1 MIRNKKQGGK
11 LIIGLI
17 ALIIAM
23 LSGTGYEMQSNV
35 KPIHLKSISRNKPEN
50 SSYVPDQHKIR
61 FIDSLVTASYKKGM
75 FNGTIL
81 VAEKGK
87 ILYEGAFG
95 YSDLKT
101 KDTLN
106 VNTPFQLASVS
117 KMFTA
122 AAIMLLHDKGKLN
135 YDDPINKYL
144 PEIPADG
151 ITIRNLLNHRSGLQ
165 NYIYV
170 ADHYWNK
177 TKVLT
182 NNDIPFLFKIYKI
195 KPFFKPGA
203 RFQYCNTN
211 YALLAL
217 IVEKISKTSFPEF
230 MKANIFDPLGM
241 KDSYIYS
248 KAVDNFI
255 AGSAKGFSFY
265 FRGRSFKEEIPDYLD
280 GVTGDKDMFS
290 SVRDM
295 FLFDQSLYDCTI
307 LKASTIAEAFTA
319 DPSDKGK
326 LKKYGFGWRL
336 RVSDDERQEV
346 YHYGWWH
353 GFRTYFVRE
362 LSDKLTIISL
372 NNRSNV
378 HINTILCKIL
388 WYPYDDTK
396 TSKGKKHKR
405 NTLDES
411 EDNSE
416 EGL

>member
-1 MIRNKKQGGK
+1 MTKRKQQGSK

-17 ALIIAM
+17 ALSIAF
-23 LSGTGYEMQSNV
+23 LSGTGREMQSNV
-35 KPIHLKSISRNKPEN
+35 KPIHLKNIGKYKPGV
-50 SSYVPDQHKIR
+50 SSFVPDQQKVK
-61 FIDSLVTASYKKGM
+61 FIDSLVTSCYKKGM

-95 YSDLKT
+95 YSNLKT

-122 AAIMLLHDKGKLN
+122 AAIMLLHDKGKIN
-135 YDDPINKYL
+135 YDDLVKKYL
-144 PEIPADG
+144 PDLPGEG

-177 TKVLT
+177 SKVLV
-182 NNDIPFLFKIYKI
+182 NNDIPTLFKLYKI
-195 KPFFKPGA
+195 QPIFKPGA

-217 IVEKISKTSFPEF
+217 IVEKISGTSFAQF
-230 MKANIFDPLGM
+230 MKSNIFDPLDM

-248 KAVDNFI
+248 KATDNFI
-255 AGSAKGFSFY
+255 PGSAKGFSFY
-265 FRGRSFKEEIPDYLD
+265 FRGRAFKEEIPDYLD

-307 LKASTIAEAFTA
+307 LKAGTIADCFTA
-319 DPSDKGK
+319 DPNDKGK
-326 LKKYGFGWRL
+326 LKKYGFGWRI
-336 RVSDDERQEV
+336 RVGDDDRQEV
-346 YHYGWWH
+346 YHYGWWR

-362 LSDKLTIISL
+362 MTDRFTVISL

-378 HINTILCKIL
+378 HINSILCKIL

-396 TSKGKKHKR
+396 DAKGKKHKR
-405 NTLDES
+405 NAMDEN
-411 EDNSE
+411 EDSSE